1 MNSDGDNPEGLGC
14 PIRISTDQCLLAAP
28 HGFSQPTT
36 SFIASM
42 RQGIHQ
48 MPFSYLDRLNSRI
61 TPRHAQR
68 QTPPYPTGKKPN
80 STQTRTLQSE
90 RQTNTHTPRRPGYSH
105 HFLSTMSK
113 NNNRPRRDETLVPR
127 SQHTAPCGTTP
138 APLSRLGIFASR
150 RPFRVA
156 SPAATGKNGGADR
169 DRTGDL
175 KLAKLAL
182 SQLSYGPRQR
192 TENRHQGSE
201 GALRRCRRQARPTA
215 GSPSDT

>member
-48 MPFSYLDRLNSRI
+48 MPFSYLDRLNSRS
-61 TPRHAQR
+61 
-68 QTPPYPTGKKPN
+68 TPPRTAANTATRTGKKPN

-113 NNNRPRRDETLVPR
+113 NKSPPRLKVRNL
-127 SQHTAPCGTTP
+127 C
-138 APLSRLGIFASR
+138 LSVRM
-150 RPFRVA
+150 
-156 SPAATGKNGGADR
+156 N
-169 DRTGDL
+169 
-175 KLAKLAL
+175 
-182 SQLSYGPRQR
+182 GPRLASTSPPTPR
-192 TENRHQGSE
+192 
-201 GALRRCRRQARPTA
+201 LRGHAYAQVARSGWPATRSPRGRRVVEPT
-215 GSPSDT
+215 GIEPVTSSLQS